1 VTQSSEAMYVV
12 HNERDQPVELYVGT
26 RVVHLGPR
34 ERVEL
39 TAAALDAPQ
48 VRLMLARH
56 LLGVQT
62 LAPTEQPEPSPG
74 EPTSQPPHEAAEPV
88 EEN

>member
-1 VTQSSEAMYVV
+1 MSTHDDAPRVV
-12 HNERDQPVELYVGT
+12 QNERDQPVELYVEG

-39 TAAALDAPQ
+39 GAAALRAPQ
-48 VRLMLARH
+48 VRLMVERHVLVVEPLAEE
-56 LLGVQT
+56 
-62 LAPTEQPEPSPG
+62 APRVETEEDEQP
-74 EPTSQPPHEAAEPV
+74 AEET

>member
-1 VTQSSEAMYVV
+1 MSTHDDARRVV
-12 HNERDQPVELYVGT
+12 QNERDQPVELYVEG

-39 TAAALDAPQ
+39 GAAALRAPQ
-48 VRLMLARH
+48 VRLMVERH
-56 LLGVQT
+56 LLVVEP
-62 LAPTEQPEPSPG
+62 LAEEAPRVETEEEQP
-74 EPTSQPPHEAAEPV
+74 AEET

>member
-1 VTQSSEAMYVV
+1 MSTHDDARRVV
-12 HNERDQPVELYVGT
+12 QNERDQPVELYVEG

-39 TAAALDAPQ
+39 GAAALRAPQ
-48 VRLMLARH
+48 VRLMVEHH
-56 LLGVQT
+56 LLVVEPLAEEAPGVET
-62 LAPTEQPEPSPG
+62 EEEQPAE
-74 EPTSQPPHEAAEPV
+74 EA